1 MFCPYCGTES
11 TQGLNYCNRCGGNL
25 APLAQG
31 GARETRPAVSAGAAW
46 AAGLTTSAVV
56 IIGLGMLLAVAG
68 DLTIRGM
75 PPGSVVA
82 IALFV
87 ALAVLGCTWMLLRFW
102 SRLLGVTGPAPAAG
116 RAATTPALADARA
129 TDTRELGTARFDSL
143 NPASVHSVTEQTTR
157 TLEPARTRAK
167 SE

>member
-31 GARETRPAVSAGAAW
+31 GARETRPAVSTGAAW
-46 AAGLTTSAVV
+46 AAGLSTSAVV
-56 IIGLGMLLAVAG
+56 IIGLGMLLPITG

-75 PPGSVVA
+75 APGAVIT

-87 ALAVLGCTWMLLRFW
+87 ALAVLACTWMLLRFW
-102 SRLLGVTGPAPAAG
+102 SALLGVGASAAPAA
-116 RAATTPALADARA
+116 RHQTPALADARD
-129 TDTRELGTARFDSL
+129 TDTRELGAARFDAL

-157 TLEPARTRAK
+157 TLEPAKRK
-167 SE
+167 